1 MKRNIKY
8 FGLMGL
14 MAFAA
19 TACGDED
26 IDNTFSRTNMVV
38 ELTTSTD
45 YVVLD
50 ESRPD
55 DVALT
60 ISWTDAHPYGNEFI
74 TTYQLQYDVT
84 GSKVNAYKE
93 YEDDGHFTRSYTNAQ
108 LQQIMVERY
117 GTLTSSVGQLNFT
130 LTASFEGPRVVIP
143 DIATASVR
151 IKTYG
156 AKQFAAD
163 RLFVAG
169 TAVGDERI
177 EVQPTTATSGIYV
190 WNGALKAGRLNIPVI
205 YADENNAIGPET
217 ADAPIRNDEM
227 DAVISDEA
235 SANFWVI
242 PADDN
247 YRVTVDMNK
256 KTVKIIAV
264 GSVIEMDKLYMAGA
278 ATGGSDIEVE
288 QTMERESLYAWRG
301 ELKAGKLTFPVEFDG
316 KTEMSLVPAEADDHD
331 IHDGTAASFKLVNTL
346 SGTAAAYWEI
356 PADATYRVVVDTDAR
371 TVTIYSPEKDMKN
384 TVVSYNNTVDKIN
397 PYSQEVTELWIWGG
411 FNASAHDEGMKA
423 GFQSKFK
430 LKQSLANPNVFVY
443 HGENLPRSTS
453 TDDWSKATAQGALNF
468 LVSNIEN
475 NVYAFGSTADAK
487 RNSKRGYLPVTLGE
501 EMKLVAGQSDNR
513 YAYFCVPEN
522 CNFIVVDIENLTV
535 TFDNK

>member
-1 MKRNIKY
+1 MKRNIIY
-8 FGLMGL
+8 YGLPVL
-14 MAFAA
+14 MVLAA

-26 IDNTFSRTNMVV
+26 IDNSFSRSNMVV
-38 ELTTSTD
+38 ELNTSAE

-60 ISWTDAHPYGNEFI
+60 ISWTEAHPYGNEFI
-74 TTYQLQYDVT
+74 TTYQLQYEVT
-84 GSKVNAYKE
+84 GSKVNAHKE
-93 YEDDGHFTRSYTNAQ
+93 YEDDGRYSRSYTNAQ
-108 LQQIMVERY
+108 LQQIMVDRY
-117 GTLTSSVGQLNFT
+117 GALTSSVGELNFT

-143 DIATASVR
+143 DIATATVR
-151 IKTYG
+151 VKTYG

-163 RLFVAG
+163 RLFIAG
-169 TAVGDERI
+169 TAVGDEPV
-177 EVQPTTATSGIYV
+177 EVQPSSSAGTTYIWS
-190 WNGALKAGRLNIPVI
+190 GALKAGRLNIPVI

-227 DAVISDEA
+227 PAVISAAAD
-235 SANFWVI
+235 ANYWVI

-256 KTVKIIAV
+256 HTVKIIAV
-264 GSVIEMDKLYMAGA
+264 GSVIEMDKLYMSGA
-278 ATGGSDIEVE
+278 ATGGADIEIE

-301 ELKAGKLTFPVEFDG
+301 ELKAGKLTLPVEYGG
-316 KTEMSLVPAEADDHD
+316 KTEMSMVPVEADDHD
-331 IHDGTAASFKLVNTL
+331 IHDATPVAFKLVNTL

-356 PADATYRVVVDTDAR
+356 PADAVYRVVVDTDAR

-397 PYSQEVTELWIWGG
+397 PYTQEVTELWMWGG
-411 FNASAHDEGMKA
+411 FNGSAHDTGLKP
-423 GFQSKFK
+423 GFQSKFC

-443 HGENLPRSTS
+443 HGDAIPRSTS

-487 RNSKRGYLPVTLGE
+487 RNSKRGYLPVVLGE
-501 EMKLVAGQSDNR
+501 QMTLVAGQSDNR

-522 CNFIVVDIENLTV
+522 CNFVVVDIENLTV
-535 TFDNK
+535 IFDNK

>member
-26 IDNTFSRTNMVV
+26 IDNTFSRSNMVV

-108 LQQIMVERY
+108 LQKIMVERY
-117 GTLTSSVGQLNFT
+117 GALTSSVGQLNFT

-278 ATGGSDIEVE
+278 ATGGTDIEVE

-331 IHDGTAASFKLVNTL
+331 IHDGTAASFKLVSTL

-371 TVTIYSPEKDMKN
+371 TVTIYSPEKDLKN

-397 PYSQEVTELWIWGG
+397 PLLAGSDRAVDLGRIQRLGPRRGHEGRLPEQVQDEAVARQSQRLR
-411 FNASAHDEGMKA
+411 
-423 GFQSKFK
+423 
-430 LKQSLANPNVFVY
+430 
-443 HGENLPRSTS
+443 LPRREP
-453 TDDWSKATAQGALNF
+453 AAQHVDRRLEQGHRTGRAELPGKQHREQRLRLRF
-468 LVSNIEN
+468 DGRRQAQHQARLSARDPRRGDETR
-475 NVYAFGSTADAK
+475 SRPK
-487 RNSKRGYLPVTLGE
+487 RQPLRLLLRAGE
-501 EMKLVAGQSDNR
+501 LQLHRCGHREPYSDFR
-513 YAYFCVPEN
+513 
-522 CNFIVVDIENLTV
+522 
-535 TFDNK
+535 

>member
-26 IDNTFSRTNMVV
+26 IDNTFSRSNMVV

-117 GTLTSSVGQLNFT
+117 GALTSSVGQLNFT

-227 DAVISDEA
+227 ED
-235 SANFWVI
+235 
-242 PADDN
+242 
-247 YRVTVDMNK
+247 RK
-256 KTVKIIAV
+256 
-264 GSVIEMDKLYMAGA
+264 SV
-278 ATGGSDIEVE
+278 V
-288 QTMERESLYAWRG
+288 
-301 ELKAGKLTFPVEFDG
+301 
-316 KTEMSLVPAEADDHD
+316 
-331 IHDGTAASFKLVNTL
+331 
-346 SGTAAAYWEI
+346 
-356 PADATYRVVVDTDAR
+356 
-371 TVTIYSPEKDMKN
+371 
-384 TVVSYNNTVDKIN
+384 
-397 PYSQEVTELWIWGG
+397 
-411 FNASAHDEGMKA
+411 
-423 GFQSKFK
+423 
-430 LKQSLANPNVFVY
+430 
-443 HGENLPRSTS
+443 
-453 TDDWSKATAQGALNF
+453 
-468 LVSNIEN
+468 
-475 NVYAFGSTADAK
+475 
-487 RNSKRGYLPVTLGE
+487 
-501 EMKLVAGQSDNR
+501 
-513 YAYFCVPEN
+513 
-522 CNFIVVDIENLTV
+522 
-535 TFDNK
+535 